1 MPQRYDPDQVPPLD
15 VTPPAPASE
24 SDRDQG
30 YADAPEYADLD
41 VAGDAAY
48 GPSTVIAALDQ
59 IEVLVEGARAVPL
72 SANVVLNRA
81 EILDLVNQA
90 RDALPD
96 DLVAAD
102 AVVAD
107 ADAVLSRADD
117 VAEAA
122 VAEAAVKSRTLLDE
136 ARLKADTVLSEASDE
151 AKRKVDRANE
161 EAATI
166 KSRAAAEVEAL
177 FADANAQV
185 DRLVSTDHIT
195 EVAQQRAHDLVM
207 NARRESEALR
217 QGAQSYVSES
227 LGRTSKLLEDLLR
240 RTDAGIRALADR
252 GEVDEAANIDL
263 D

>member
-1 MPQRYDPDQVPPLD
+1 MPQRYDPESVSPLD
-15 VTPPAPASE
+15 VTPPASREPE
-24 SDRDQG
+24 PGGPDQFSDLEVD
-30 YADAPEYADLD
+30 PT
-41 VAGDAAY
+41 Y

-122 VAEAAVKSRTLLDE
+122 LAEAAVKSRTLLDD
-136 ARLKADTVLSEASDE
+136 ARAKADTVLSEAADE
-151 AKRKVDRANE
+151 AQRKVERANE
-161 EAATI
+161 EAANI
-166 KSRAAAEVEAL
+166 KTRATAEVEAM
-177 FADANAQV
+177 FADAHAQV
-185 DRLVSTDHIT
+185 DRLVSSDHIT
-195 EVAQQRAHDLVM
+195 EIAQQRAHDLVM
-207 NARRESEALR
+207 KARREAEELR
-217 QGAQSYVSES
+217 HGAQHYVSES
-227 LGRTSKLLEDLLR
+227 LTQTSSLLQDLLR